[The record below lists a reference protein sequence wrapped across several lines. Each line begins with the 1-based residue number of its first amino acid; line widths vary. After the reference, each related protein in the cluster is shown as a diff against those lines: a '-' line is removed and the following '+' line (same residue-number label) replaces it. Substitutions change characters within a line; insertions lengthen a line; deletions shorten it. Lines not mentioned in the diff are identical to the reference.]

1 MFYYT
6 YEVRFDN
13 PESGLDKHTYYGKH
27 ETMNLDDGYI
37 GSGLLLRRYIAKYGK
52 VGITRTI
59 LNYYNTREEL
69 NEAERILIDEKK
81 QELGDLCCNM
91 HEGGNGGH
99 WVEYVSPE
107 IRESRRARAINC
119 LYEKTTAESRHENAI
134 QGGLGK
140 KVSVQNNPEA
150 WSKICKS
157 VHARR
162 TTAEKEAIYAK
173 VSASLSNYY
182 RTVDVGVL
190 EEKRRKNKETNIKSA
205 AAWRSEFGALF
216 GHTPEYF
223 RPIGMMKEACRL
235 FKKIRNLDKEVQQYE
250 VYRFMESIDSSGK

>member
-1 MFYYT
+1 M
-6 YEVRFDN
+6 
-13 PESGLDKHTYYGKH
+13 
-27 ETMNLDDGYI
+27 
-37 GSGLLLRRYIAKYGK
+37 LLRRYLAKYGM

-59 LNYYNTREEL
+59 LQYYNNREEL

-107 IRESRRARAINC
+107 IREARRMHAINC
-119 LYEKTTAESRHENAI
+119 LYEKTTAESRCENSI

-140 KVSVQNNPEA
+140 RLSVQNNPEA
-150 WSKICKS
+150 CSRICKS
-157 VHARR
+157 VHAKR
-162 TTAEKEAIYAK
+162 TSAEKEAMYAK

-182 RTVDVGVL
+182 KTVDSGVL
-190 EEKRRKNKETNIKSA
+190 EEKRRKNKETNIKSS
-205 AAWRSEFGALF
+205 AAWRGEFGALF

-223 RPIGMMKEACRL
+223 RPFGRMKEACSL
-235 FKKIRNLDKEVQQYE
+235 FRKIRNLDKEVQQYE
-250 VYRFMESIDSSGK
+250 VCRFMESVDSSRK

>member
-13 PESGLDKHTYYGKH
+13 PESGLDKHVYYGKH
-27 ETMNLDDGYI
+27 ETKNLDDGYI
-37 GSGLLLRRYIAKYGK
+37 GSGLLLRRYLAKYGR
-52 VGITRTI
+52 VGIVRTI
-59 LNYYNTREEL
+59 LQYYNNREEL

-91 HEGGNGGH
+91 HEGGTGGH

-107 IRESRRARAINC
+107 IREARRMHAINC
-119 LYEKTTAESRHENAI
+119 RYEKTTAESRRANAI

-140 KVSVQNNPEA
+140 RLSVRNNPEA
-150 WSKICKS
+150 WSRICKS
-157 VHARR
+157 VHAKR
-162 TTAEKEAIYAK
+162 TAAEKEAMYAK

-182 RTVDVGVL
+182 KTVDSSVL
-190 EEKRRKNKETNIKSA
+190 EEKRRKNKETNIKSS
-205 AAWRSEFGALF
+205 AAWRGEFGALF

-223 RPIGMMKEACRL
+223 RPFGRMKEACSL
-235 FKKIRNLDKEVQQYE
+235 FRKIRNLDKEVQQYE
-250 VYRFMESIDSSGK
+250 VCRFMESVDSSRK